1 MFRDRPRR
9 LSAVVAVLTLVI
21 TGALTYLTWRVN
33 SQSEERLLDRQLA
46 QVGTLLSNQ
55 AAVLQTEL
63 ADIGQVAV
71 NTNANPAAFARF
83 ADRELKQT
91 GQSLSLW
98 RIANGS
104 AQQLAGARDAPLLPS
119 GGARAPPPPRCRRAA
134 ERRRWRGRSRPASW
148 RSSASCPASR
158 TGSPTRCGRP

>member
-33 SQSEERLLDRQLA
+33 SHSEERLLDRQLA

-98 RIANGS
+98 RGAEG
-104 AQQLAGARDAPLLPS
+104 AAGQMAVA
-119 GGARAPPPPRCRRAA
+119 GGAPPPPGGGAPPLA
-134 ERRRWRGRSRPASW
+134 RGE
-148 RSSASCPASR
+148 
-158 TGSPTRCGRP
+158 PT

>member
-9 LSAVVAVLTLVI
+9 LSAVVAVRTLVI

-33 SQSEERLLDRQLA
+33 SHSEERLLDRQLA

-63 ADIGQVAV
+63 ADIGQVAI

-98 RIANGS
+98 RIANG
-104 AQQLAGARDAPLLPS
+104 AAEEIAAAGGAPPLPGGGGPTLTGVKPTGGLTILGLLP
-119 GGARAPPPPRCRRAA
+119 GQQDPPPVPA
-134 ERRRWRGRSRPASW
+134 RPA
-148 RSSASCPASR
+148 
-158 TGSPTRCGRP
+158 